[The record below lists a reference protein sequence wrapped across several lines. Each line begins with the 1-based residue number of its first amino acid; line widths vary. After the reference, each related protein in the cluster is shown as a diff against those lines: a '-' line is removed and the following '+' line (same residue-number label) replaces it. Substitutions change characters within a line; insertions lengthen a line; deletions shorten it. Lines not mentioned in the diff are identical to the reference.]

1 MAATPVFAEEGSFL
15 REAGFP
21 NTAHRGTEL
30 PAGSGLL
37 SEEEKVQKLE
47 DSLLLE
53 LDTCPCFSHSSP
65 VQQGSQPRKLS

>member
-21 NTAHRGTEL
+21 NTAHRGTKL
-30 PAGSGLL
+30 PAGSGSL

-47 DSLLLE
+47 ESLSVE
-53 LDTCPCFSHSSP
+53 LGACPYFSHSSP